1 MTIPAAQIPFDEIIA
16 FLAASPST
24 EQIIAYRPPE
34 QLQARMSALLEKNRQ
49 TDLDADEAVEL
60 DELLRMN
67 RFISRLQAKAKQ
79 HSGA

>member
-1 MTIPAAQIPFDEIIA
+1 MTIPAAHIAFDEIIA
-16 FLAASPST
+16 FLAASPT
-24 EQIIAYRPPE
+24 AEQIIAYRPPE